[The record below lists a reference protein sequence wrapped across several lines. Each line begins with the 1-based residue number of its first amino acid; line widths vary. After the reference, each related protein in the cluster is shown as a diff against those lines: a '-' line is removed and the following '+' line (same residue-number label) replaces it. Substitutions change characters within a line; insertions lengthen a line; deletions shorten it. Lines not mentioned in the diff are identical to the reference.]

1 MALDH
6 ALMRRAARTGSGVIR
21 VYAWSRPTLSFGRNE
36 AAFRRPNVDIVRRP
50 TGGRM
55 ILHHREL
62 TYSFTLPAT
71 ERPRATYDRLNSIL
85 AAALLRLGVTVT
97 IVQRGEGVTTTAG
110 PCFAAPAPGELVH
123 QGRKIAGS
131 AQWREHGVVLQH
143 GSILIDNDQ
152 EGVEPATLRAAL
164 GRAPTT
170 SELADA
176 FTAVVDTVTLDLEP
190 MVRDEAKQL
199 CQHYSDDVWTWRRER
214 LDDR

>member
-6 ALMRRAARTGSGVIR
+6 ALMRRAARTGEAVIR
-21 VYAWSRPTLSFGRNE
+21 VYGWSRPTLSFGRNE
-36 AAFRRPNVDIVRRP
+36 AAFRRPGVDIVRRP

-62 TYSFTLPAT
+62 TYSFTLPAG
-71 ERPRATYDRLNSIL
+71 ERPRVVYDRLNQIL
-85 AAALLRLGVTVT
+85 AATLGQLGAPVT
-97 IVQRGEGVTTTAG
+97 IATDGATTAQG
-110 PCFAAPAPGELVH
+110 PCFSAPSPGELIYD
-123 QGRKIAGS
+123 GRKIAGS
-131 AQWREHGVVLQH
+131 AQWRENGVVLQH

-176 FTAVVDTVTLDLEP
+176 FGAIVDTVTLALEP
-190 MVRDEAKQL
+190 MVRDDARHL
-199 CQHYSDDVWTWRRER
+199 CQHYSDDAWTWRRKK
-214 LDDR
+214 LDEG

>member
-6 ALMRRAARTGSGVIR
+6 ALMHRAARTGEGVIR

-36 AAFRRPNVDIVRRP
+36 PAFRRSGIDIVRRP

-62 TYSFTLPAT
+62 TYSFTLPGT
-71 ERPRATYDRLNSIL
+71 ERPRVLYDRLNEML
-85 AAALLRLGVTVT
+85 AATLAQLGAPVT
-97 IVQRGEGVTTTAG
+97 IAKDTAVTGDG
-110 PCFAAPAPGELVH
+110 PCFAGPSSGELVF

-176 FTAVVDTVTLDLEP
+176 FAAVVDTVTLPLEP
-190 MVRDEAKQL
+190 MVRDEARQL
-199 CQHYSDDVWTWRRER
+199 CQHYSDDAWTWRRER
-214 LDDR
+214 LDGR